1 MKKLLKLVASALLAI
16 SCLVLL
22 PGTVANA
29 DESNNIVYAQVPEDW
44 ENPCVWA
51 WDADGN
57 SAFEAW
63 PGEAMQAD
71 SANEGWYYLYVPKG
85 MTSVIINANEGS
97 VQTADLATNDADAW
111 ITVVSAEEASLSNEK
126 MTEGDIPAY
135 VETFTVYAKVDASW
149 SNPCLWAWSAPD
161 GTNAFAA
168 WPGEAMEAN
177 TDGWYSMKVPNW
189 VNSIIVNANEGS
201 VQTSDLSVEAKDVWV
216 TVSADGTGEVAY
228 EKPAASAEDMITVH
242 AQVPSDW
249 LLPCLWAWSAP
260 DGTNVFPNWPGQE
273 LTLEGDWYTYSVPN
287 WVNSIIING
296 NLGEVQ
302 TTDISVETGKDVWVV
317 VKGAEDYSV
326 TYEEPTTAGD
336 SAGTEDTADVT
347 DTDTTDAE
355 GGLSTTTIVI
365 VVIAILAVI
374 AIVAGVVIA
383 KKKNK

>member
-1 MKKLLKLVASALLAI
+1 MKKLLKLVASVLMAV

-22 PGTVANA
+22 PGAEAMA
-29 DESNNIVYAQVPEDW
+29 DESNNIVYAQVPQDW

-111 ITVVSAEEASLSNEK
+111 ITVTSAEEATLTNDK
-126 MTEGDIPAY
+126 LTDGDIPAY
-135 VETFTVYAKVDASW
+135 VETFTVYAKVDDTWQS
-149 SNPCLWAWSAPD
+149 PCLWAWSAPD

-177 TDGWYSMKVPNW
+177 TDGWYSMKVPTW

-201 VQTSDLSVEAKDVWV
+201 VQTSDLSVEAKDVWISV
-216 TVSADGTGEVAY
+216 DAEGNGEVAY

-326 TYEEPTTAGD
+326 TYEEPTATTED
-336 SAGTEDTADVT
+336 SANADDVAG
-347 DTDTTDAE
+347 TDTTDAE

-365 VVIAILAVI
+365 VVIAILAVV

>member
-1 MKKLLKLVASALLAI
+1 MKKLLKLVASVLMAV

-22 PGTVANA
+22 PGAEAMA
-29 DESNNIVYAQVPEDW
+29 DESNNIVYAQVPQDW

-63 PGEAMQAD
+63 PGEAM
-71 SANEGWYYLYVPKG
+71 
-85 MTSVIINANEGS
+85 
-97 VQTADLATNDADAW
+97 
-111 ITVVSAEEASLSNEK
+111 
-126 MTEGDIPAY
+126 
-135 VETFTVYAKVDASW
+135 
-149 SNPCLWAWSAPD
+149 
-161 GTNAFAA
+161 
-168 WPGEAMEAN
+168 EAN
-177 TDGWYSMKVPNW
+177 TDGWYSMKVPTW

-201 VQTSDLSVEAKDVWV
+201 VQTSDLSVEAKDVWISV
-216 TVSADGTGEVAY
+216 DAEGNGEVAY

-326 TYEEPTTAGD
+326 TYEEPTATTED
-336 SAGTEDTADVT
+336 SANADAADDVAG
-347 DTDTTDAE
+347 TDTTDAE

-365 VVIAILAVI
+365 VVIAILAVV